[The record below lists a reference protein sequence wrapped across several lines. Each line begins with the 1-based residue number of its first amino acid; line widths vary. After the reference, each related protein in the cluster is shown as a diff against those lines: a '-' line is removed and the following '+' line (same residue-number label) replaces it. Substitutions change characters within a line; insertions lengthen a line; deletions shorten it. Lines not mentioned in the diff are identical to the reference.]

1 MDFKE
6 ACLKAAKLDKTEGAA
21 IQHAFLGLMV
31 TIPAVVKGITA
42 DSLKNMIKIDIMKE
56 PYLTIEGNVA
66 DLADV
71 VQNLAEWIAGYVKA
85 LMAVPEV

>member
-56 PYLTIEGNVA
+56 QYLTIEGNVA
-66 DLADV
+66 VLADV
-71 VQNLAEWIAGYVKA
+71 VQNLAEWIDGYVKA

>member
-6 ACLKAAKLDKTEGAA
+6 KCLKAAKLDKTDGAA
-21 IQHAFLGLMV
+21 IQHAFLGLLV

-42 DSLKNMIKIDIMKE
+42 DSLKNMVKINIEKE
-56 PYLTIEGNVA
+56 PHLTIVGSVA

-71 VQNLAEWIAGYVKA
+71 VEFLSEWISGYVKA
-85 LMAVPEV
+85 LLAVPEV